1 MKTSK
6 LILAAASVLIL
17 FLWATP
23 GFSQGNSPLEDKNNG
38 VFKVKSKAEM
48 AKNLDKLNK
57 KGKAEYEKAKN
68 ELKKIKNPTFEL
80 APNEVLNKNPKEL
93 LGLMPMNKQDEDF
106 MKKQN
111 LENKKNEKK
120 ILQGFKDAGLDA
132 SSYSFTN
139 YSISINTLTLD
150 PFLSC
155 SWNKSILTPVRNQSS
170 CGSCWAFAAAAAFE
184 HSYNKFYGSV
194 SSPVDL
200 SEQQILACGKTSSG
214 LDAGS
219 CSGGYTN
226 RALDYIKWHGVTLE
240 PYYRY
245 TATSSPCNSNSYA
258 VKAGSFG
265 TFNPAGR
272 FPTVSEIKALI
283 NLFGAVT
290 TSMKAGLS
298 SFFSY
303 GGGVYNGYPSNSTET
318 DHAVIIV
325 GWCDNLNAWIIK
337 NSWGTNWGPYG
348 GYAYVGYD
356 QCNIGRKRVCWV
368 YPNKIQN

>member
-1 MKTSK
+1 MKKSHFNLTK
-6 LILAAASVLIL
+6 IMALLVLL
-17 FLWATP
+17 SFSQ
-23 GFSQGNSPLEDKNNG
+23 GFSQGKGPLDEKNNG
-38 VFKVKSKAEM
+38 VFKVKSKADM
-48 AKNLDKLNK
+48 AKNLNKLNA
-57 KGKAEYEKAKN
+57 KGKSEFAKAKN

-80 APNEVLNKNPKEL
+80 APNEVLNKDPKKL
-93 LGLMPMNKQDEDF
+93 LGLMPMKKQDEDF

-120 ILQGFKDAGLDA
+120 ILEGFKDAEIDA
-132 SSYSFTN
+132 SSFSFTN
-139 YSISINTLTLD
+139 YSIKINTLTLD
-150 PFLSC
+150 PFLLC
-155 SWNKSILTPVRNQSS
+155 SWNKKILTPVRNQSS
-170 CGSCWAFAAAAAFE
+170 CGSCWAFAAAAVYE
-184 HSYNKFYGSV
+184 HTYNKFYGSV
-194 SSPVDL
+194 SSSVDL

-214 LDAGS
+214 ADAGS
-219 CSGGYTN
+219 CLGGYTN

-245 TATSSPCNSNSYA
+245 TATSSPCNSNSFA
-258 VKAGSFG
+258 VKAGSYG

-272 FPTVSEIKALI
+272 YPTVSEIKALI
-283 NLFGAVT
+283 NIFGAVT

-303 GGGVYNGYPSNSTET
+303 GGGVYNGYPSNSTST

-348 GYAYVGYD
+348 GYAYVGYN